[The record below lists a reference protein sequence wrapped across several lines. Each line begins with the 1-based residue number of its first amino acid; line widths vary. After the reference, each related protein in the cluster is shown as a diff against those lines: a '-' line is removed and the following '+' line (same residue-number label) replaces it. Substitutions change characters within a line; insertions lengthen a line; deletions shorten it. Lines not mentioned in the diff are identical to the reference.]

1 MRGLSKYNVLNSVFK
16 IKRFQSSDDRDFVK
30 ALKIYNDTIPVETK
44 TDTNEITFF
53 LNLKDKRNRE
63 MFFFGLYYN
72 EEVIGYI
79 ESAYLSQTKTIILD
93 YITLKSEFNI
103 NGIFYP
109 LFSLFQQYFSDNLI
123 DYDYIVTEVS
133 IRSIE
138 ENVDKESYYARKLL
152 QAEDF
157 RIIDIPYPQPQLGL
171 NNYESN
177 FDLRL
182 MIKALNRII
191 SIKSETYKAIV
202 NDIYYNHYLDWYKTF
217 LSDEECLKYKK
228 HIDEQIMKVV
238 NNLNGKDTIL
248 LKESPAGVCE
258 HFLTEDCYYRHNEIS
273 TAGFAATKKSKH
285 LNLLWWFIGIPV
297 VIGVSVVFSFIIRS
311 ILDKYKVPSNDIT
324 PIFTAISTTF
334 TGLLALA
341 FSNKTKK

>member
-1 MRGLSKYNVLNSVFK
+1 MKYNILSSNFK
-16 IKRFQSSDDRDFVK
+16 LKRFQSSEDRDFIK

-44 TDTNEITFF
+44 TDTNEITYF
-53 LNLKDKRNRE
+53 LDLKEKRDRE

-72 EEVIGYI
+72 EEIVGYI
-79 ESAYLSQTKTIILD
+79 ESAYLSQTKTIVLD

-133 IRSIE
+133 MRSIE
-138 ENVDKESYYARKLL
+138 ENVDKESYYSRKLL

-171 NNYESN
+171 NNFESN

-182 MIKALNRII
+182 MIKSLN
-191 SIKSETYKAIV
+191 SITSLKSETFKAIV
-202 NDIYYNHYLDWYKTF
+202 KDIYFNHYLDWYKTF
-217 LSDEECLKYKK
+217 ISNEDYLEYEK
-228 HIDEQIMKVV
+228 HINE
-238 NNLNGKDTIL
+238 L
-248 LKESPAGVCE
+248 LKKVEHNLKEQEVIHLKELPASVCE
-258 HFLTEDCYYRHNEIS
+258 HFFAEECYYRHNEIS
-273 TAGFAATKKSKH
+273 TAGFATSKKSNR
-285 LNLLWWFIGIPV
+285 LNLLWVIGIPA
-297 VIGVSVVFSFIIRS
+297 VICVSIIFSFIIHA
-311 ILDKYKVPSNDIT
+311 ILGKYKISSTDIA
-324 PIFTAISTTF
+324 PIFTAVSATL
-334 TGLLALA
+334 TGLLALV